1 MQIMPRVKAAKARAS
16 FNLGSHT
23 ATLFGDI
30 QSVGRVQYAWLLVV
44 YDVGTKQPAF
54 IVSAEVNSM
63 NSVAGGG
70 SHFLCVF
77 DESGRAILNG
87 SDDWADEELF
97 TARALGVV
105 YEKLPGLAQKSN
117 KTEAEQGGGND
128 VT

>member
-1 MQIMPRVKAAKARAS
+1 MMPRVKAAKARAN
-16 FNLGSHT
+16 FNFGSHT

-30 QSVGRVQYAWLLVV
+30 QSIGRVEYAWLLVV
-44 YDVGTKQPAF
+44 YDGATKQPSF
-54 IVSAEVNSM
+54 IVSSEVNSM

-77 DESGRAILNG
+77 EESGRSILNG

-105 YEKLPGLAQKSN
+105 YEKLPALAQPSK
-117 KTEAEQGGGND
+117 KTEPRQGGQSD

>member
-1 MQIMPRVKAAKARAS
+1 MQMMPRVKGAKARAN
-16 FNLGSHT
+16 FNFGSHT

-44 YDVGTKQPAF
+44 YDVSTKQPAF
-54 IVSAEVNSM
+54 IVSSEVNSM
-63 NSVAGGG
+63 ALVAGGG

-77 DESGRAILNG
+77 DDAGRSIIGG

-105 YEKLPGLAQKSN
+105 YEKLPTLAK
-117 KTEAEQGGGND
+117 KTES
-128 VT
+128 